1 MDKTGFGNPPEKMA
15 IAIDSLNRLHAINFS
30 FHFRPR
36 FISAPDSMPYRL
48 SVVRE
53 IIFLVRAARAGA
65 AAPHHVEPPAI
76 GNTASP

>member
-1 MDKTGFGNPPEKMA
+1 MDKTGLGNPPEKMA

-48 SVVRE
+48 
-53 IIFLVRAARAGA
+53 
-65 AAPHHVEPPAI
+65 
-76 GNTASP
+76 